1 MPQQRHHQ
9 WHYREDG
16 GLDDEYGDNCNN
28 AWFTQLARQTQTNRH
43 SDTNIHRLE
52 PHRLVAASLTFFT
65 LLYSELHQRIFQL
78 EYLKQLVAFCKTKGV
93 LSNLADSP
101 LIFCEESSP
110 IRIFCREILFNK
122 LNPYLHPA
130 ELYSVFSPLL
140 RCPRWWGCLA
150 ISTRTYLPLLP
161 CDVWVRES
169 RSDRRLKVGKCFSP
183 FFRKCSI
190 AVGQVFGPPV
200 SKLSLSTK
208 RQTSSPQ
215 MPGYSDNG
223 VNLVIVFWRPL
234 PPQTRKRYPS

>member
-1 MPQQRHHQ
+1 MPQHRHHQ
-9 WHYREDG
+9 WHHQEDD
-16 GLDDEYGDNCNN
+16 GLDDEHGDNCNI

-150 ISTRTYLPLLP
+150 ISTRTYLPLP

-169 RSDRRLKVGKCFSP
+169 RSDRRLKVGKCFLL
-183 FFRKCSI
+183 FQKMLDCRGTSI
-190 AVGQVFGPPV
+190 WATGVKAFTFH
-200 SKLSLSTK
+200 KKTNIFSTNAWQL
-208 RQTSSPQ
+208 R
-215 MPGYSDNG
+215 
-223 VNLVIVFWRPL
+223 
-234 PPQTRKRYPS
+234 

>member
-169 RSDRRLKVGKCFSP
+169 RSDRRLKVGKCFLLFSENARLP
-183 FFRKCSI
+183 WDKYLGHWCQSFHFPQKDKHLLHKCLATPI
-190 AVGQVFGPPV
+190 MEW
-200 SKLSLSTK
+200 T
-208 RQTSSPQ
+208 
-215 MPGYSDNG
+215 
-223 VNLVIVFWRPL
+223 W
-234 PPQTRKRYPS
+234 

>member
-110 IRIFCREILFNK
+110 IRIFCREILFHK
-122 LNPYLHPA
+122 LNPYIPQNCTP
-130 ELYSVFSPLL
+130 SS
-140 RCPRWWGCLA
+140 
-150 ISTRTYLPLLP
+150 LPYW
-161 CDVWVRES
+161 DVLGDGDV
-169 RSDRRLKVGKCFSP
+169 
-183 FFRKCSI
+183 
-190 AVGQVFGPPV
+190 
-200 SKLSLSTK
+200 
-208 RQTSSPQ
+208 
-215 MPGYSDNG
+215 
-223 VNLVIVFWRPL
+223 
-234 PPQTRKRYPS
+234 